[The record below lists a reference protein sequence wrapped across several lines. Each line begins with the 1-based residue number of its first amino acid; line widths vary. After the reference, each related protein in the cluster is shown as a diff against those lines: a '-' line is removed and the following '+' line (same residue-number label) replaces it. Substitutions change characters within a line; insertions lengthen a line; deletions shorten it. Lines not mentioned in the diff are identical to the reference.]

1 MTPVLRAQAV
11 VDQLDVA
18 AREAVLFPGKADH
31 LYRVRSGLVRLF
43 TVDDDGTGVTL
54 RYVKPGGYFGEEILA
69 DRPRRYFA
77 EAVTD
82 AQLDVVAAGEL
93 DAREQRALTEQLADA
108 LDRMGRSLH
117 RLAGKPLRARVAAE
131 ILELSDSDLAEHGS
145 DGATVIRVTHDD
157 LATAVGSVRE
167 TVTKVVGELVRL
179 GGIRAGYGKV
189 TVRDARVLRDVA
201 GE

>member
-1 MTPVLRAQAV
+1 MSPAVKDAV
-11 VDQLDVA
+11 VDLLDVTA
-18 AREAVLFPGKADH
+18 GEDVSFPGQTDQ
-31 LYRVRSGLVRLF
+31 LLFRVRSGLVRLF

-54 RYVKPGGYFGEEILA
+54 RYVKQGGYFGEEALA
-69 DRPRRYFA
+69 GRPRRYFA
-77 EAVTD
+77 EAVTRT
-82 AQLDVVAAGEL
+82 QLEVIDSRAL
-93 DAREQRALTEQLADA
+93 DASQQRELTEQLAVA

-131 ILELSDSDLAEHGS
+131 ILELSDSDLAQRGQ
-145 DGATVIRVTHDD
+145 DGAPVIRVTHDD

-189 TVRDARVLRDVA
+189 FVRDARVLRDVA